1 MNLLLFDLEIKC
13 LTIIIYYPKTIKFR
27 IYIILYYIIYITH
40 NIDIWSTLILYNR
53 PTIVQN
59 VLFNN
64 ERNFFN
70 VYNIMYESQIQY
82 ISLNIIINVRTRQ

>member
-1 MNLLLFDLEIKC
+1 MNLLLFDSKIKC

-40 NIDIWSTLILYNR
+40 NNIEIWSMLILYNR

-64 ERNFFN
+64 VRNFFN
-70 VYNIMYESQIQY
+70 VYNMYESQIQY
-82 ISLNIIINVRTRQ
+82 TSLNIIINVRTRQ